1 MNNVNHKFEFQQ
13 KDNIKQEQTKKL
25 AKDNLTIT
33 QYLHIIE
40 TEVFQIELNKKI
52 ENWKKR
58 KQNR

>member
-1 MNNVNHKFEFQQ
+1 VNNVNHKFEFQQ